1 MLKVIYNRE
10 EGLKCLTD
18 IVSFQNFR
26 NALGLGNS
34 EHATLSESHAN
45 IIDERVGYVG
55 RQFWYQHAKY
65 VVTASTKHAPAVFR
79 FTYRLHRQKCKIVY
93 VLRNIKD
100 VAVSFYNH
108 HVRLLDY
115 EYSGTW
121 RSYLSRFLHGKGVLF
136 TAFARSIVV
145 KYLVSLFLLHRNC
158 KNYWLTVL

>member
-1 MLKVIYNRE
+1 MCHFKISGTHWVWEIVNMLLCQKATRISSMKE
-10 EGLKCLTD
+10 SAMLEGSSGINMQNMSSPRVLNTHLLFSDLPTD
-18 IVSFQNFR
+18 FIV
-26 NALGLGNS
+26 
-34 EHATLSESHAN
+34 
-45 IIDERVGYVG
+45 
-55 RQFWYQHAKY
+55 K
-65 VVTASTKHAPAVFR
+65 
-79 FTYRLHRQKCKIVY
+79 KCKIVY